1 MTEYKSIGLA
11 YIIYGFLMILTLLYG
26 YLNISLTLYGSE
38 LFSIMMG
45 VNMGYLGYLVMLSMI
60 VAGAYAVTL
69 YSKAG
74 EFLLPLGG
82 VLLALGGFLYFFS
95 AFITGITEITNV
107 VTMLAFIIHG
117 IGLVNLSLKLECK
130 SLYASGIILFFAGI
144 FAMTTAGAVLIM
156 LGTIMAGFSLFKQ

>member
-1 MTEYKSIGLA
+1 MAEYKSIGLA

-26 YLNISLTLYGSE
+26 YLNISPTLEGSE
-38 LFSIMMG
+38 LFATVMG
-45 VNMGYLGYLVMLSMI
+45 VNTGYLGYLVMLAMI

-69 YSKAG
+69 YNKVG

-82 VLLALGGFLYFFS
+82 ALLALGGFLYFI
-95 AFITGITEITNV
+95 ATFITGITEITNV

-117 IGLVNLSLKLECK
+117 IGLVNLSLKLDCK

-144 FAMTTAGAVLIM
+144 FAMTTAGTILIIF
-156 LGTIMAGFSLFKQ
+156 GTIMAGFAIYKQ